1 MNLKNMFNRLR
12 KPKKISFEVFSK
24 SLQDKL
30 IELGYK
36 KYGADNYTTHFRL
49 FYYNK
54 KEHIV
59 PEYYDYFYIEHYYEN
74 IGFANNIENNP
85 CGCWHGFSKPEDF
98 TKEHLDTLI
107 ERATN
112 YAITSKQCR
121 IQAKIDEIGKDF
133 E

>member
-1 MNLKNMFNRLR
+1 MNLKNLLNRVR
-12 KPKKISFEVFSK
+12 KPKKMPFEVFSK

-30 IELGYK
+30 IELGYNK
-36 KYGADNYTTHFRL
+36 SSTGNRTYFHL

-59 PEYYDYFYIEHYYEN
+59 PAHYEYFYIESYYEN

-85 CGCWHGFSKPEDF
+85 CGCWHGYCRPEDF
-98 TKEHLDTLI
+98 TKENLDTLF

-112 YAITSKQCR
+112 YATNSKQCR